1 PRQRGTTMKS
11 SISVLLAVHALLL
24 ADLAGAQTPV
34 THQAQVQPMVTQ
46 GGAGRPGA
54 MRGAMAA
61 PLPVAHRTPSFVR
74 HPVFRHPFVRHPF
87 FFGPGFYGSGFF
99 GSGYVAAG
107 SPADVPAQGYAY
119 GYDYPGYV
127 QSAAYA
133 PPQAQY
139 WAYCRNPQGYY
150 PYVSECSE
158 GWLPVT
164 PTSSPPPLIP
174 AQTPDA
180 GLQLKATSG
189 GGDSIEEI
197 RARIARSSAYQTC

>member
-1 PRQRGTTMKS
+1 MKT
-11 SISVLLAVHALLL
+11 SIAVLLAVLPLLL

-34 THQAQVQPMVTQ
+34 TRQGQVQPTVAQ
-46 GGAGRPGA
+46 GGARRPAA
-54 MRGAMAA
+54 MRGAMVA
-61 PLPVAHRTPSFVR
+61 PLPVTHRPQS
-74 HPVFRHPFVRHPF
+74 FVRHPF
-87 FFGPGFYGSGFF
+87 FRHPFFRQPFFFGPGYFDSGF
-99 GSGYVAAG
+99 SAG
-107 SPADVPAQGYAY
+107 SPAYVPPQDYAY
-119 GYDYPGYV
+119 GYGPGYV

-174 AQTPDA
+174 AQTPDVA
-180 GLQLKATSG
+180 LQPKAASG

-197 RARIARSSAYQTC
+197 RARIARSRAD

>member
-1 PRQRGTTMKS
+1 MKT
-11 SISVLLAVHALLL
+11 SIAVPLAVLALLV
-24 ADLAGAQTPV
+24 ADVAGAQTPV
-34 THQAQVQPMVTQ
+34 TRQAPAHQTQVQPTVTQ
-46 GGAGRPGA
+46 GSAGRPGA

-61 PLPVAHRTPSFVR
+61 LPVAHRPPSFAR
-74 HPVFRHPFVRHPF
+74 HPFFRHPG
-87 FFGPGFYGSGFF
+87 FFGPGFFGPGFFSSGF
-99 GSGYVAAG
+99 VAG
-107 SPADVPAQGYAY
+107 SPAYAPAEGYAY

-174 AQTPDA
+174 AQTPDT
-180 GLQLKATSG
+180 GLQLKAASG

-197 RARIARSSAYQTC
+197 RARIARSRAD

>member
-1 PRQRGTTMKS
+1 MKT
-11 SISVLLAVHALLL
+11 SIAALLAVLALLF

-34 THQAQVQPMVTQ
+34 THQAQVQPKVTQ

-54 MRGAMAA
+54 MRGTMAA
-61 PLPVAHRTPSFVR
+61 PFPVAHRPPSFA
-74 HPVFRHPFVRHPF
+74 RHPFHRHPS
-87 FFGPGFYGSGFF
+87 FFGSGFYGSGFY
-99 GSGYVAAG
+99 GSGLYAG
-107 SPADVPAQGYAY
+107 SPAYAPAQGYAY
-119 GYDYPGYV
+119 GYDYPAYGYDYPGYA
-127 QSAAYA
+127 QSATYA

-174 AQTPDA
+174 AQTPDVV
-180 GLQLKATSG
+180 LQPKAASG

-197 RARIARSSAYQTC
+197 RARIARSRAD

>member
-1 PRQRGTTMKS
+1 MKT
-11 SISVLLAVHALLL
+11 SIAALLAVLALLL

-34 THQAQVQPMVTQ
+34 TRQAPTHQTQVKPTASVTQ
-46 GGAGRPGA
+46 GGAGRLGA

-61 PLPVAHRTPSFVR
+61 HFPVAHRP
-74 HPVFRHPFVRHPF
+74 PAFVRHPF
-87 FFGPGFYGSGFF
+87 FRHPGYFGPGYFGSGFF
-99 GSGYVAAG
+99 AG
-107 SPADVPAQGYAY
+107 SPAYAPAQGYAY
-119 GYDYPGYV
+119 GYDYPGDYPGYV
-127 QSAAYA
+127 QNAAYA

-180 GLQLKATSG
+180 GLQLKAASG

-197 RARIARSSAYQTC
+197 RARIAHSRAD

>member
-1 PRQRGTTMKS
+1 MKT
-11 SISVLLAVHALLL
+11 SIAVLLAVLGLLL

-34 THQAQVQPMVTQ
+34 THQAQVQPTVTQ
-46 GGAGRPGA
+46 GGAGGPGA

-61 PLPVAHRTPSFVR
+61 PFPVAHRPPASVR
-74 HPVFRHPFVRHPF
+74 HPFFRHPF
-87 FFGPGFYGSGFF
+87 FFGPGFFGSGFI
-99 GSGYVAAG
+99 AG
-107 SPADVPAQGYAY
+107 SPAYAPAQGNAY
-119 GYDYPGYV
+119 GYEYPGYV

-133 PPQAQY
+133 PTQAQY

-180 GLQLKATSG
+180 GLQPKAASG

-197 RARIARSSAYQTC
+197 RARIARSRAD

>member
-1 PRQRGTTMKS
+1 MKT
-11 SISVLLAVHALLL
+11 SIAALLAVLALFL
-24 ADLAGAQTPV
+24 ADLAGAQTPA
-34 THQAQVQPMVTQ
+34 THQSQVQPKVTQ

-54 MRGAMAA
+54 MRGAMAT
-61 PLPVAHRTPSFVR
+61 PLPVGHRSPSFA
-74 HPVFRHPFVRHPF
+74 RHPF
-87 FFGPGFYGSGFF
+87 FRHPGFYGRGFYGSGFY
-99 GSGYVAAG
+99 GSGFYAG
-107 SPADVPAQGYAY
+107 SPAYAPDQGYAY
-119 GYDYPGYV
+119 GYDYPGDYPGYA

-158 GWLPVT
+158 AWLPVT

-180 GLQLKATSG
+180 GLQPKAASG

-197 RARIARSSAYQTC
+197 RARIARSRAD

>member
-1 PRQRGTTMKS
+1 MMT
-11 SISVLLAVHALLL
+11 SIAVLLAVLALLF
-24 ADLAGAQTPV
+24 ADGAGAQTPV
-34 THQAQVQPMVTQ
+34 TRQTQVQPTVAQ
-46 GGAGRPGA
+46 GGAGRPAA
-54 MRGAMAA
+54 MRGATAA
-61 PLPVAHRTPSFVR
+61 PFPVAHRLPSFVR
-74 HPVFRHPFVRHPF
+74 HSFFRHPF
-87 FFGPGFYGSGFF
+87 FFGPGFFGSGFI
-99 GSGYVAAG
+99 AG
-107 SPADVPAQGYAY
+107 SPAYAPAQGYGY
-119 GYDYPGYV
+119 GYEYPGNV

-158 GWLPVT
+158 GWLPVM

-180 GLQLKATSG
+180 GLQPKAASG

-197 RARIARSSAYQTC
+197 RARIARSRAD

>member
-1 PRQRGTTMKS
+1 MKT
-11 SISVLLAVHALLL
+11 SIAVLLAVLALLL
-24 ADLAGAQTPV
+24 ANLAGAQTPV
-34 THQAQVQPMVTQ
+34 THQAQVKPTVTQ

-61 PLPVAHRTPSFVR
+61 PLPAAHRPPSFVR
-74 HPVFRHPFVRHPF
+74 HTFFRHPSFRQPF
-87 FFGPGFYGSGFF
+87 FFGPGFFGSGF
-99 GSGYVAAG
+99 YAG
-107 SPADVPAQGYAY
+107 SPAYAPDQGYAY

-180 GLQLKATSG
+180 GLQLKAASG

-197 RARIARSSAYQTC
+197 RARIARSRAN

>member
-1 PRQRGTTMKS
+1 MKT
-11 SISVLLAVHALLL
+11 SIAVLPAVLALLL

-34 THQAQVQPMVTQ
+34 THQAQVQPTASVTQ

-54 MRGAMAA
+54 MRSAMAA
-61 PLPVAHRTPSFVR
+61 PLPVAHRPPSFVR
-74 HPVFRHPFVRHPF
+74 HPFFRHPGY
-87 FFGPGFYGSGFF
+87 FGFGYF
-99 GSGYVAAG
+99 GSGYFGSGFYAG
-107 SPADVPAQGYAY
+107 SPAYAPDQGYAY
-119 GYDYPGYV
+119 GYDYPGYA
-127 QSAAYA
+127 QSVAYA

-150 PYVSECSE
+150 PYVSECFE

-180 GLQLKATSG
+180 GLQPKAASG

-197 RARIARSSAYQTC
+197 RARIARSRAD

>member
-1 PRQRGTTMKS
+1 MKT
-11 SISVLLAVHALLL
+11 SIAVLLGVLALLL

-34 THQAQVQPMVTQ
+34 THQAPAKPTVTR
-46 GGAGRPGA
+46 GGAGRLGA
-54 MRGAMAA
+54 MRDAMAA
-61 PLPVAHRTPSFVR
+61 PRSAAHRPPSFVR
-74 HPVFRHPFVRHPF
+74 HPFFRHPG
-87 FFGPGFYGSGFF
+87 FFGPAFFGSGFF
-99 GSGYVAAG
+99 GSGFIAG
-107 SPADVPAQGYAY
+107 SPAYAPAQGYTY
-119 GYDYPGYV
+119 GYDYPGDYPGYV
-127 QSAAYA
+127 QSATYA

-174 AQTPDA
+174 APTPDA
-180 GLQLKATSG
+180 GLQPKAASG

-197 RARIARSSAYQTC
+197 RARIARSRAD

>member
-1 PRQRGTTMKS
+1 
-11 SISVLLAVHALLL
+11 
-24 ADLAGAQTPV
+24 
-34 THQAQVQPMVTQ
+34 
-46 GGAGRPGA
+46 
-54 MRGAMAA
+54 MRGAMVA
-61 PLPVAHRTPSFVR
+61 PLPVAHRPPSFVKHPFVR
-74 HPVFRHPFVRHPF
+74 HPFFRHPF

-99 GSGYVAAG
+99 AG
-107 SPADVPAQGYAY
+107 SPAYAPAQGYAY
-119 GYDYPGYV
+119 GYDYPMDYPGYV

-197 RARIARSSAYQTC
+197 RARIARSRAD